1 MLQLVFNLGHIP
13 EAFRKLFIQQ
23 LKTVNCFWK
32 KDLLQILVR
41 VLNMRLAAISVSIS
55 TSLYLT

>member
-13 EAFRKLFIQQ
+13 EAFRKLFTRQ

-32 KDLLQILVR
+32 KDLLQILAR
-41 VLNMRLAAISVSIS
+41 VLNMRLAAINVSIS
-55 TSLYLT
+55 ASLYLT